1 MLGKFIFNENIKR
14 VYNIIINSQII
25 SQCILKDYISEVKI
39 INDNKKK
46 EKISEN
52 TSHIITNNSK
62 STTKYNDSSLNLLA
76 INNLVS
82 KANTSIHPITNTNN
96 SFLYLNSSFKSLYL
110 DKLEG
115 LIIECKWKKKYIL
128 LLKISKNNDSQ
139 KNYKSIDIECIEM
152 NHYENAFNLELSLY
166 WNSSELQTIFL
177 IKITPKDKI
186 VEEIIEREFNTD
198 DKKQIYNNMS
208 DYLYNDLSNI
218 EHCSTSLIFGNM
230 KEISSYIG
238 DVKRLITLSTG
249 IENKRLEAYSSN
261 LTSIGQNCRVY
272 DKNTNQLCQEFIMTG
287 YYVEKNKVCQIRW
300 EKKVNN
306 KIYCIYRLS
315 IIYLEENISLMIFR
329 NVWQTHISSQ
339 LLSEVD
345 NLKKTLFED
354 VKNYF
359 IKKNKL
365 GKEKNILTKDI
376 SELYLNIA
384 VKNYQNENNNNQIDL
399 DMIIQNNSFLK
410 HIDLNGRDKDPDNQ
424 YDSLFENNN
433 SNNDIKEEENI
444 FTDTIQNISEIQNLN
459 SGFFFGI
466 DEENNTK
473 N

>member
-1 MLGKFIFNENIKR
+1 M
-14 VYNIIINSQII
+14 
-25 SQCILKDYISEVKI
+25 
-39 INDNKKK
+39 
-46 EKISEN
+46 
-52 TSHIITNNSK
+52 
-62 STTKYNDSSLNLLA
+62 
-76 INNLVS
+76 
-82 KANTSIHPITNTNN
+82 
-96 SFLYLNSSFKSLYL
+96 YLNSSFKSLYL

-115 LIIECKWKKKYIL
+115 LIIECKWKKKYFL

-272 DKNTNQLCQEFIMTG
+272 DKNTNQLCQEFIMTD
-287 YYVEKNKVCQIRW
+287 I
-300 EKKVNN
+300 
-306 KIYCIYRLS
+306 
-315 IIYLEENISLMIFR
+315 M
-329 NVWQTHISSQ
+329 
-339 LLSEVD
+339 
-345 NLKKTLFED
+345 LKKIRYA
-354 VKNYF
+354 K
-359 IKKNKL
+359 
-365 GKEKNILTKDI
+365 
-376 SELYLNIA
+376 
-384 VKNYQNENNNNQIDL
+384 
-399 DMIIQNNSFLK
+399 
-410 HIDLNGRDKDPDNQ
+410 
-424 YDSLFENNN
+424 
-433 SNNDIKEEENI
+433 
-444 FTDTIQNISEIQNLN
+444 
-459 SGFFFGI
+459 
-466 DEENNTK
+466 
-473 N
+473 